1 MSLTSVWKFIKEW
14 AKTLTAFVAT
24 VVTNMIVSL
33 VNGGTAWPQTKAEWT
48 QYVLTSFGVAISVAL
63 TRNKI
68 TQKQLDKDPN
78 VIGGVVVPDRPAG
91 VPGVTGTVLPTLDR
105 APGGEYLPPWPKPQP

>member
-1 MSLTSVWKFIKEW
+1 MTSVWKFIKEW
-14 AKTLTAFVAT
+14 AKTLAAFVAG
-24 VVTNMIVSL
+24 VVANMIVNL
-33 VNGGTAWPQTKAEWT
+33 VNGGAVWPQTRAEWL

-78 VIGGVVVPDRPAG
+78 VISGTVVPDAAPWAGSSIEISGGGYQNPWKQRP
-91 VPGVTGTVLPTLDR
+91 
-105 APGGEYLPPWPKPQP
+105 